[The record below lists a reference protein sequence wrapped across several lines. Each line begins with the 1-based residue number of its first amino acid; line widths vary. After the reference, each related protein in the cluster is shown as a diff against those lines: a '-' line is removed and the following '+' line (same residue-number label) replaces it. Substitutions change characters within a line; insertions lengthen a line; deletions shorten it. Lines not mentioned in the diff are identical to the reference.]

1 MTASVLSTGRLGE
14 LVMAL
19 LLFTPAVA
27 AAFPAARMR
36 CWWRRQVHLWLE
48 DRRTERSIR
57 DRSRLT
63 EATR

>member
-1 MTASVLSTGRLGE
+1 MTASVLSSARLVE

-27 AAFPAARMR
+27 PALSARVR

-48 DRRTERSIR
+48 DRRIERSIR